1 MSASSGRLRHAGTV
15 AEAPAVCRGAR
26 ARRARAACAQPRTQR
41 GARRC
46 SSDAGAAP
54 PLASSSRAIWL
65 LSQSLGRA
73 AGARPGL
80 RAAPPP
86 GAPAARRGAGDAP
99 GVCAGAGCGDD
110 GAGGAAFGVLG
121 GALDG
126 PAAGAGAGRA
136 SRRARR
142 RRARD
147 TAPVTFSS
155 EYTSAHRPTRCA
167 TTSGGTKM
175 SGCTIAG
182 PAGAR
187 CPWDQG
193 KRPQPSMSAD
203 AWVSRAA
210 AGGLT
215 FRGDPGW
222 RLSVPQVCGHCDKVA
237 AVRGRCSQCAV
248 RGRNLGA
255 VAILGT
261 LIM

>member
-86 GAPAARRGAGDAP
+86 GAPVARRGAGGAP
-99 GVCAGAGCGDD
+99 GARAGAGCGDGD
-110 GAGGAAFGVLG
+110 AAFGMLG
-121 GALDG
+121 EALDG
-126 PAAGAGAGRA
+126 PAAGARAGRA
-136 SRRARR
+136 SNRARR

-187 CPWDQG
+187 RPWDHG
-193 KRPQPSMSAD
+193 TRPQPSMSAD
-203 AWVSRAA
+203 AWCRV
-210 AGGLT
+210 
-215 FRGDPGW
+215 
-222 RLSVPQVCGHCDKVA
+222 RLQQD
-237 AVRGRCSQCAV
+237 
-248 RGRNLGA
+248 
-255 VAILGT
+255 
-261 LIM
+261 

>member
-1 MSASSGRLRHAGTV
+1 MSASWGRPRHAGRV

-26 ARRARAACAQPRTQR
+26 ARRGRAACAQPRTQR
-41 GARRC
+41 SARRC

-73 AGARPGL
+73 GGARPGL

-86 GAPAARRGAGDAP
+86 GAPLARRGAVGAP
-99 GVCAGAGCGDD
+99 SACTGAGCGD
-110 GAGGAAFGVLG
+110 GGAASAVLG

-126 PAAGAGAGRA
+126 PAAGARAGQA
-136 SRRARR
+136 SRRERR

-175 SGCTIAG
+175 SRCTIAG

-187 CPWDQG
+187 CPGDHG
-193 KRPQPSMSAD
+193 TRPQPSMSAN
-203 AWVSRAA
+203 A
-210 AGGLT
+210 
-215 FRGDPGW
+215 
-222 RLSVPQVCGHCDKVA
+222 
-237 AVRGRCSQCAV
+237 
-248 RGRNLGA
+248 
-255 VAILGT
+255 
-261 LIM
+261 